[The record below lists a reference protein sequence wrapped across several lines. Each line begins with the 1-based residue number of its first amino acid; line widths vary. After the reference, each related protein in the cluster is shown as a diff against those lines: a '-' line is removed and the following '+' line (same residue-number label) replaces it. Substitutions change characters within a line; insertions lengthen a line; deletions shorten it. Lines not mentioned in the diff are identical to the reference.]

1 LRGYR
6 HDDPF
11 TQFALGNYSRSQ
23 VAARQRSGDAFSAN
37 YMHTHIY
44 LKRYWGDKA
53 PLDVDPKFVLLPC
66 SGAKYADG
74 LGTLLLDC
82 AAEWLRR

>member
-11 TQFALGNYSRSQ
+11 TQFALGDYSRSQ
-23 VAARQRSGDAFSAN
+23 VAARQRSGDALSAN
-37 YMHTHIY
+37 YMHKHISSKQY
-44 LKRYWGDKA
+44 LGDKA
-53 PLDVDPKFVLLPC
+53 PPDVDPRFVMLPC
-66 SGAKYADG
+66 SDTKYADA

-82 AAEWLRR
+82 ATKWLRR